1 MPRVR
6 ITRTR
11 KTCGGR
17 RVIGVFGPT
26 VGYQSAGEVAE
37 ALRDGTI
44 RYYVREGAWEAD
56 VRVAEDEEGMR
67 LVSTEDLLSQNNLM
81 NLPDF

>member
-1 MPRVR
+1 M
-6 ITRTR
+6 
-11 KTCGGR
+11 G
-17 RVIGVFGPT
+17 
-26 VGYQSAGEVAE
+26 
-37 ALRDGTI
+37 DGAI
-44 RYYVREGAWEAD
+44 RYYLREEAWEAD

>member
-1 MPRVR
+1 M
-6 ITRTR
+6 
-11 KTCGGR
+11 
-17 RVIGVFGPT
+17 FGPT
-26 VGYQSAGEVAE
+26 VGYQSAREVAE
-37 ALRDGTI
+37 AMGDGAI
-44 RYYVREGAWEAD
+44 RYYLREEAWEAD